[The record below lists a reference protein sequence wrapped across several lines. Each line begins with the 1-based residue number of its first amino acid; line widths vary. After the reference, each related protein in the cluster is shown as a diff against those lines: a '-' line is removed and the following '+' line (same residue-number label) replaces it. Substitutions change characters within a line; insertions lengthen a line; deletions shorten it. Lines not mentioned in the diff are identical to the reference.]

1 MCVSISSYGYRLLV
15 MLDQDALRKM
25 VADWYEAD
33 PSNEAFGKVLPGE
46 DEYSGL
52 VLKTSHRCPRCDM
65 NGKMVE
71 SDQRGLAANKE
82 FVETMLNEYIQDL
95 RESDVIEFS
104 HCSWGDVVKIWREGC
119 WF

>member
-15 MLDQDALRKM
+15 MLDQDSLCKM
-25 VADWYEAD
+25 AADWYEAD
-33 PSNEAFGKVLPGE
+33 PGNEAFSKVA
-46 DEYSGL
+46 
-52 VLKTSHRCPRCDM
+52 
-65 NGKMVE
+65 E
-71 SDQRGLAANKE
+71 SDQRGLTANKE